1 MRILMV
7 TGSYPPQRCGVGYYT
22 HKLVS
27 ELTDAGLEID
37 VVTTKGEHFRDD
49 PIVRFE
55 VPDWKTRTWWREV
68 GGMEKGRYDLI
79 HVQYPARHYG
89 YRPDLAGLTLTLKRR
104 FPGVPV
110 VVTVHEFS
118 ITHILRKLTVGAIV
132 SPARA
137 VVTTADSERNS
148 LIRWLPWLKSR
159 MSVIHVATNISRLPI
174 SADRKREVRWHCGV
188 KDEDRLV
195 VFFGLLHQNK
205 GVRRMFEAFA
215 IVHSMHPE
223 ARLLMLTEFKP
234 EENAYHAKL
243 DSLTKEL
250 HIRGAVIWKD
260 FRDSTDVSELLSA
273 SDVAFMPFEDG
284 VTLRRTSFMAVM
296 GHGLPTVTTLGKES
310 PENLGLDHGKNV
322 CLLQQSAS
330 DAEMAEA
337 VSDLIENEGHRR
349 EVGEAALKWSERFT
363 WSSIVEKT
371 VEVYRAV
378 LRGKLS

>member
-1 MRILMV
+1 MRVLMV

-22 HKLVS
+22 HKLVA
-27 ELTDAGLEID
+27 ELNDAGVEID
-37 VVTTKGEHFRDD
+37 VATTKGEQPRDD
-49 PIVRFE
+49 PNVRYE
-55 VPDWKTRTWWREV
+55 VPDWKTRTWWRTV
-68 GGMEKGRYDLI
+68 GEMKKGRYDLI

-104 FPGVPV
+104 YPGVPV

-132 SPARA
+132 SPAA
-137 VVTTADSERNS
+137 AIVTTADSERNS
-148 LIRWLPWLKSR
+148 LLRWLPWLTSR
-159 MSVIHVATNISRLPI
+159 MRVIHVATNISRL
-174 SADRKREVRWHCGV
+174 SVSTDRRREVRWHCGV

-205 GVRRMFEAFA
+205 GVRRLFETFA
-215 IVHSMHPE
+215 ILRSLHPE

-234 EENAYHAKL
+234 EENAFHAEL

-260 FRDSTDVSELLSA
+260 FRDSAVVSELLSS

-296 GHGLPTVTTLGKES
+296 GHGLPTVTTVGRETH
-310 PENLGLDHGKNV
+310 EELGLDHGRNV
-322 CLLQQSAS
+322 YLLQQSS
-330 DAEMAEA
+330 SNAEMAEA
-337 VSDLIENEGHRR
+337 VSGLIEDAGHRR
-349 EVGEAALKWSERFT
+349 EVGAAALKWSEPFT
-363 WSSIVEKT
+363 WSLVVEKT
-371 VEVYRAV
+371 VEVYQAV
-378 LRGKLS
+378 LRGELP